1 MEELAKMSRFIL
13 HNLNYFITAQSLV
26 LILLVIST
34 IQEKQ
39 HYLEEILEDLE
50 EALEPL
56 VTQVEQ
62 VLIWETTP

>member
-13 HNLNYFITAQSLV
+13 HNLNSFITAQSLV

-39 HYLEEILEDLE
+39 HYLEEISEALE
-50 EALEPL
+50 EALEPQAIL
-56 VTQVEQ
+56 VEQ
-62 VLIWETTP
+62 VSIWETTP

>member
-13 HNLNYFITAQSLV
+13 HNLNSFITAQSLV

-39 HYLEEILEDLE
+39 HYLEEILEALE
-50 EALEPL
+50 EALEPQVTL
-56 VTQVEQ
+56 VVQ

>member
-1 MEELAKMSRFIL
+1 MLAKMSRFIL
-13 HNLNYFITAQSLV
+13 HNLNSFITAQSLV

>member
-1 MEELAKMSRFIL
+1 MAELAKMNRFIL
-13 HNLNYFITAQSLV
+13 HNLNSFITAQSLV

-39 HYLEEILEDLE
+39 HYLEEISEALE

-56 VTQVEQ
+56 VTLVEQ
-62 VLIWETTP
+62 VLIWEITP

>member
-1 MEELAKMSRFIL
+1 MLAKMSRFIL
-13 HNLNYFITAQSLV
+13 HNLNSFITAQSLV

-39 HYLEEILEDLE
+39 HYLEEILEALE
-50 EALEPL
+50 EALEPQVTL
-56 VTQVEQ
+56 VGQ

>member
-1 MEELAKMSRFIL
+1 MLAKMSRFIL
-13 HNLNYFITAQSLV
+13 HNLNSFITAQSLV

-39 HYLEEILEDLE
+39 HYLEEISEALE
-50 EALEPL
+50 EALEPQVTL
-56 VTQVEQ
+56 VGQ

>member
-1 MEELAKMSRFIL
+1 MLAKMSRFIL
-13 HNLNYFITAQSLV
+13 HNLNSFITAQSLV

-39 HYLEEILEDLE
+39 HYLEEILEALE
-50 EALEPL
+50 EALEPQVTL
-56 VTQVEQ
+56 VVQ

>member
-1 MEELAKMSRFIL
+1 MLAKMSRFIL
-13 HNLNYFITAQSLV
+13 HNLNSFITAQSLV

-39 HYLEEILEDLE
+39 HYLEEISEALE
-50 EALEPL
+50 EALEPQ
-56 VTQVEQ
+56 VTLVEQ

>member
-1 MEELAKMSRFIL
+1 MLAKMSRFIL
-13 HNLNYFITAQSLV
+13 HNLNSFITAQSLV

-39 HYLEEILEDLE
+39 HYLEEILEVLE

-56 VTQVEQ
+56 VTLVGQ

>member
-13 HNLNYFITAQSLV
+13 HNLNYFITAQNLV

-39 HYLEEILEDLE
+39 HYLEEISEALE
-50 EALEPL
+50 EALEPQAIL
-56 VTQVEQ
+56 VEQ

>member
-1 MEELAKMSRFIL
+1 MLAKMSRFIL
-13 HNLNYFITAQSLV
+13 HNLNSFITAQSLV

-39 HYLEEILEDLE
+39 HYLEEILEALE
-50 EALEPL
+50 EALKPQVTL
-56 VTQVEQ
+56 VGQ